1 MEPMEY
7 DQDPQVFTFV
17 SGLLL
22 GAVIGAGIALLAA
35 PQSGRRTRRRIRK
48 VAGELRDTAS
58 DRWDELADDVK
69 GKVDDAIRGA
79 KKRFP
84 A

>member
-1 MEPMEY
+1 MEY
-7 DQDPQVFTFV
+7 ERETQVFSFV
-17 SGLLL
+17 SGLFL

-48 VAGELRDTAS
+48 VAGDLKHTAS

-69 GKVDDAIRGA
+69 EKVDEAIQGA
-79 KKRFP
+79 KKRLP

>member
-1 MEPMEY
+1 MEY
-7 DQDPQVFTFV
+7 DNETQVFNFI
-17 SGLLL
+17 SGLFL

-35 PQSGRRTRRRIRK
+35 PQSGRRTRRKIRSAATDLK
-48 VAGELRDTAS
+48 HTAS

-69 GKVDDAIRGA
+69 EKVDDAIQGA
-79 KKRFP
+79 RKRFP

>member
-1 MEPMEY
+1 MEY
-7 DQDPQVFTFV
+7 DRDTQVFNFV
-17 SGLLL
+17 SGLFL

-35 PQSGRRTRRRIRK
+35 PQSGRRTRRRIQK
-48 VAGELRDTAS
+48 VAGDLKHTAS
-58 DRWDELADDVK
+58 DRWDDLADDVK
-69 GKVDDAIRGA
+69 ERVEDAIQGA

>member
-1 MEPMEY
+1 MEY
-7 DQDPQVFTFV
+7 DQESQVFNFV

-35 PQSGRRTRRRIRK
+35 PQSGRRTRRRIKK
-48 VAGELRDTAS
+48 VAGDIKHTAS

-69 GKVDDAIRGA
+69 EKVDDAIKGA